1 MELFLAAS
9 FIALFVFIAIDR
21 PILLIKFKDGQ
32 IVKKKGKIPQGFLHD
47 CTEISKRT
55 PFSGTVKVY
64 RNRFKPAK
72 LVLSRDID
80 HKVQQ
85 RIRNVFPHKSF
96 K

>member
-1 MELFLAAS
+1 MEYFLAGS

-21 PILLIKFKDGQ
+21 PILLIKFKDGE

-47 CTEISKRT
+47 CSEITKRNPLT
-55 PFSGTVKVY
+55 GTVKVY

-72 LVLSRDID
+72 LVMSKSID
-80 HKVQQ
+80 PKAQQ
-85 RIRNVFPHKSF
+85 RIRNVFPFKSF